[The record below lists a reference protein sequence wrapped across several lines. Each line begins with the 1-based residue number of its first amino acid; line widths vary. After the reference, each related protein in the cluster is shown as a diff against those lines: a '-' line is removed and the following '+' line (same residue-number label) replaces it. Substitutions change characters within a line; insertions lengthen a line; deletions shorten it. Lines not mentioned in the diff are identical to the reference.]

1 MKVITPAVVLIFVL
15 SAALMDHPFHV
26 SVCEINH
33 NTDKQRVEIIH
44 KIFWD
49 DLEAGLKKMTGR
61 FINVSSPED
70 PEELQ
75 KLIAE
80 YIRKHVS
87 ISLDGEKREVI
98 FIGSE
103 LEEDA
108 MWCYMEI
115 EKIPAFHS
123 IEIQNGILMEVFDD
137 QMNLIHVENKGK
149 LKSLRFN
156 QRNFVDSLTF

>member
-1 MKVITPAVVLIFVL
+1 MKVFLSTVVLIFVL
-15 SAALMDHPFHV
+15 TASKSEHPFHV

-33 NTDKQRVEIIH
+33 NADKQRVEIIH

-49 DLEAGLKKMTGR
+49 DLEAALNKMTGR
-61 FINVSSPED
+61 FINVSSPKD

-75 KLIAE
+75 RLISE
-80 YIRKHVS
+80 YIDKHVS
-87 ISLDGEKREVI
+87 ISLDGKKREVI

-108 MWCYMEI
+108 MWCYLEI
-115 EKIPAFHS
+115 ENISNFQT
-123 IEIQNGILMEVFDD
+123 IEIQNGILMEIFDD

-156 QRNFVDSLTF
+156 QRKFVDSLTF

>member
-1 MKVITPAVVLIFVL
+1 MKVFLSAVILIFVL
-15 SAALMDHPFHV
+15 SAASFDHPFHV

-33 NTDKQRVEIIH
+33 NAEKQRVEIIH

-49 DLEAGLKKMTGR
+49 DLEAGLNKMTGK
-61 FINVSSPED
+61 FINVSSPDD

-75 KLIAE
+75 KIISE
-80 YIRKHVS
+80 YISKHVS
-87 ISLDGEKREVI
+87 ISLDGKKREVI

-108 MWCYMEI
+108 MWCYLEI
-115 EKIPAFHS
+115 ENIAAFQS
-123 IEIQNGILMEVFDD
+123 IEIQNGILMEIFDD

-156 QRNFVDSLTF
+156 QRKFADSLTF

>member
-1 MKVITPAVVLIFVL
+1 MKLLTSAVVLIFVL
-15 SAALMDHPFHV
+15 SASNLDHPFHV
-26 SVCEINH
+26 SICEINH
-33 NTDKQRVEIIH
+33 NAAKQRVEIIH

-49 DLEAGLKKMTGR
+49 DLEEGLEKMTGKYV
-61 FINVSSPED
+61 NVSSPAD

-80 YIRKHVS
+80 YIGKRVS
-87 ISLDGEKREVI
+87 ISLDGKKREVI

-115 EKIPAFHS
+115 ENISSFQS
-123 IEIQNGILMEVFDD
+123 IEIQNGILMEIFDD

-156 QRNFVDSLTF
+156 QRKFVDSLTF

>member
-1 MKVITPAVVLIFVL
+1 MKVFLSAVILVFIL
-15 SAALMDHPFHV
+15 SAASFEHPFHV

-33 NTDKQRVEIIH
+33 NADKQRIEIIH

-49 DLEAGLKKMTGR
+49 DLEAGLTKMTGE
-61 FINVSSPED
+61 FVNVSSPENPD
-70 PEELQ
+70 ELQ
-75 KLIAE
+75 KLISE
-80 YIRKHVS
+80 YINRRVS
-87 ISLDGEKREVI
+87 ISLDGKKREVT

-108 MWCYMEI
+108 VWCYLEI
-115 EKIPAFHS
+115 ENIPAFQS
-123 IEIQNGILMEVFDD
+123 IEIQNSILMEIFDD

-156 QRNFVDSLTF
+156 QRKFVDSLTF